1 MAQRP
6 EYLTV
11 PEVMARLRLG
21 RTTVYEQARLYLAT
35 GGAEGIPCRRF
46 GRSLRFPAAAF
57 DTPGADSSADRRA
70 EVVELTDAPPQDPDR
85 RPQTLGHH
93 DVQLV
98 APAAPPAPTSRR
110 SRSRTDPPVMPALTP
125 SATNPTK
132 DGDALA
138 PAVLCRAVRSAS
150 RWAVGRC

>member
-11 PEVMARLRLG
+11 PEVMACLRLG

-57 DTPGADSSADRRA
+57 DTAADEPRGAEVIELPRPRPVDRESSTTRPSPRRTRRA
-70 EVVELTDAPPQDPDR
+70 TGTTTQSPLPFTD
-85 RPQTLGHH
+85 
-93 DVQLV
+93 
-98 APAAPPAPTSRR
+98 
-110 SRSRTDPPVMPALTP
+110 
-125 SATNPTK
+125 
-132 DGDALA
+132 
-138 PAVLCRAVRSAS
+138 
-150 RWAVGRC
+150 

>member
-35 GGAEGIPCRRF
+35 NGAEGIPCRRF

-57 DTPGADSSADRRA
+57 DTDASSPVADGGAQ
-70 EVVELTDAPPQDPDR
+70 VIELR
-85 RPQTLGHH
+85 RP
-93 DVQLV
+93 
-98 APAAPPAPTSRR
+98 R
-110 SRSRTDPPVMPALTP
+110 PVSGVP
-125 SATNPTK
+125 SAKRPRTRRTHRTTGTPTQSPLPFT
-132 DGDALA
+132 D
-138 PAVLCRAVRSAS
+138 
-150 RWAVGRC
+150 

>member
-35 GGAEGIPCRRF
+35 DGAEGIPCRRF

-57 DTPGADSSADRRA
+57 DTVEECPATSGGA
-70 EVVELTDAPPQDPDR
+70 EVIELT
-85 RPQTLGHH
+85 RPRSVGR
-93 DVQLV
+93 
-98 APAAPPAPTSRR
+98 APATKRPSTRR
-110 SRSRTDPPVMPALTP
+110 SHRATGTTVQSPLPFTD
-125 SATNPTK
+125 
-132 DGDALA
+132 
-138 PAVLCRAVRSAS
+138 
-150 RWAVGRC
+150 

>member
-57 DTPGADSSADRRA
+57 DTNGDPSIDNAAQ
-70 EVVELTDAPPQDPDR
+70 VIELAPPPPTR
-85 RPQTLGHH
+85 ASTPPSPPPLRPAHATQPT
-93 DVQLV
+93 
-98 APAAPPAPTSRR
+98 PPPFHI
-110 SRSRTDPPVMPALTP
+110 
-125 SATNPTK
+125 
-132 DGDALA
+132 
-138 PAVLCRAVRSAS
+138 
-150 RWAVGRC
+150 